1 MDEATAR
8 TTEGESPTDDCES
21 ESASDEVERAP
32 DATAAAAAGG
42 AAGDDADAAR
52 ARAAVYGLLA
62 AAFDGDHDTLAG
74 ALGDGTLA
82 DLAVRFPG
90 DADGGAL
97 DRPDLDAEGLRVG
110 YDNLFV
116 VPGPHYIP
124 PFASAWADDPSESFE
139 SDSPYHDAGAAGE
152 LLGDPAAVAARSHA
166 AVGFEPERG
175 DAIPDHLAAELEFM
189 RALCER
195 EAALLAD
202 ASDATDDLVAVRERQ
217 RETVGRLGWLDD
229 FHEAVEA
236 EDAVEGVFAA
246 LARLART
253 FVAWDA
259 QHGIAAPDS
268 GTVPPQ

>member
-1 MDEATAR
+1 MDDAT
-8 TTEGESPTDDCES
+8 TTAVGGES
-21 ESASDEVERAP
+21 
-32 DATAAAAAGG
+32 GG
-42 AAGDDADAAR
+42 DADAAR

-62 AAFDGDHDTLAG
+62 AAFDGDHETLAA
-74 ALGDGTLA
+74 ALGDGTLT
-82 DLAVRFPG
+82 DLVTRFPG
-90 DADGGAL
+90 DADGDAL
-97 DRPDLDAEGLRVG
+97 DRPDLDTEGLRVG

-116 VPGPHYIP
+116 VPGPHYVP
-124 PFASAWADDPSESFE
+124 PFASAWADDPSEDFE

-152 LLGDPAAVAARSHA
+152 LLGDPAAAAARSHA

-202 ASDATDDLVAVRERQ
+202 ASDAAAEELAAVRERQ

-229 FHEAVEA
+229 FHETVEA
-236 EDAVEGVFAA
+236 EDAAEGVFAA

-259 QHGIAAPDS
+259 RSGIAAPDS